1 MMKLGIGVIGTGLMG
16 GMHASIYSNLP
27 NCNLIAVA
35 DLDEGALK
43 RVSQDLNVKGYK
55 DYKKMLDNE
64 PEIKIVSICTPDK
77 THLQVAKEVI
87 KREINLLIE
96 KPIART
102 IEDSKK
108 IIDLAEENDVKLMT
122 AHLLRFDASYAQAYQ
137 SVRTGEIGKIVQ
149 IYTRRNDIIT
159 DARRLGGRT
168 TLPLYLGV
176 HDYDIMNWF
185 IQEKAE
191 SVYGV
196 SNSLVLKDLN
206 IPDSIFATFKYKDG
220 TIACWEGSWIMP
232 ESIGK
237 SDMAMEIVGT
247 KGTIY
252 VDAYNTGLRIHTDN
266 FKMPDTMYNAKVG
279 KRSTGALREQLIHF
293 VDCVI
298 NDKKPLIS
306 GSDALEAVRMAC
318 AVEESINE
326 GKVVLI

>member
-1 MMKLGIGVIGTGLMG
+1 
-16 GMHASIYSNLP
+16 
-27 NCNLIAVA
+27 
-35 DLDEGALK
+35 
-43 RVSQDLNVKGYK
+43 
-55 DYKKMLDNE
+55 
-64 PEIKIVSICTPDK
+64 
-77 THLQVAKEVI
+77 
-87 KREINLLIE
+87 
-96 KPIART
+96 
-102 IEDSKK
+102 
-108 IIDLAEENDVKLMT
+108 MT

-220 TIACWEGSWIMP
+220 TIVCWEGSWIMP